1 MRFDKKKGFGETES
15 EQWARNLIESG
26 FQVIVYGE
34 RDDPEVKD
42 LLGWTYGGGVAILNP
57 DEEDIEI
64 RRRKVALIAQ
74 KGRSEE
80 SFARFVSRFL
90 ARNIGH
96 IYELHVLNTAQAA
109 GGVSA
114 AGKGAAGKGA
124 AAGPGVEQRTQS
136 ARART

>member
-1 MRFDKKKGFGETES
+1 MRFDKEKGFGEKES

-34 RDDPEVKD
+34 GEDPEVKD

-57 DEEDIEI
+57 EEDIEI

-114 AGKGAAGKGA
+114 AGKGGAAGR
-124 AAGPGVEQRTQS
+124 GVEQRTQS
-136 ARART
+136 GRART

>member
-1 MRFDKKKGFGETES
+1 MRFDKENGFGEAES

-34 RDDPEVKD
+34 GDDPEVKD
-42 LLGWTYGGGVAILNP
+42 FLGWTYGGGVAILNP
-57 DEEDIEI
+57 EEDIEI

-96 IYELHVLNTAQAA
+96 IYELHVLNTAQGA
-109 GGVSA
+109 GGGLSA
-114 AGKGAAGKGA
+114 AEKGA
-124 AAGPGVEQRTQS
+124 AAERGVEEKTQS
-136 ARART
+136 GRARA